1 MKKAFL
7 FSGQGSQY
15 PGMGKELAE
24 KYPACGKVLE
34 CGSDIMGLDLLKA
47 LTESTP

>member
-15 PGMGKELAE
+15 PNMGASLAE
-24 KYPACGKVLE
+24 KYPACGKILE
-34 CGSDIMGLDLLKA
+34 CGSDIMGF
-47 LTESTP
+47 